1 MRITFVLMTLL
12 FASGT
17 QLCPAQEIA
26 PPAVADTSA
35 ANQPQQPSPDVIAI
49 RTASD
54 LFVAA
59 FNKQDAKAV
68 AALWTEDGEYIDD
81 TGRVLVG
88 RAEIEKDYQEFFAAH
103 PEAKIQITIDSV
115 RLLSKDAAIEDGHAA
130 VASPTGDAGQFAKY
144 TVVHAK
150 VGDRWLMASV
160 RDAVIETQ
168 AAVSSAADLDWL
180 IGTWVAEEHGVK
192 TESVCRWVV
201 DGRFIER
208 QYTTTQ
214 LDGTESTGLQL
225 IGWNPQG
232 GHVQSWSFSPE
243 GGHAVGIWKPQL
255 EGWTA
260 QMQGVTGDGTLTTS
274 INQLRRLDDN
284 THVWQ
289 SIQRTVGGIAIPN
302 TDEVIMKRV
311 RVTP

>member
-1 MRITFVLMTLL
+1 MRIAFAWFTLL
-12 FASGT
+12 LALGA
-17 QLCPAQEIA
+17 QLCPAQENA
-26 PPAVADTSA
+26 PPTVASAGA
-35 ANQPQQPSPDVIAI
+35 ANQPKQASPDVAAI
-49 RTASD
+49 RAASE

-68 AALWTEDGEYIDD
+68 AALWTEDGEYVDD

-88 RAEIEKDYQEFFAAH
+88 RAAIEKDYQDFFGTN
-103 PEAKIQITIDSV
+103 PGAKIQITIDSV
-115 RLLSKDAAIEDGHAA
+115 RLLSRDTAIEDGHAA
-130 VASPTGDAGQFAKY
+130 VVSPKGDAGQFAKY

-150 VGDRWLMASV
+150 VGDQWLMASV
-160 RDAVIETQ
+160 RDSVIETPDG
-168 AAVSSAADLDWL
+168 VSSAADLNWL
-180 IGTWVAEEHGVK
+180 IGTWVGEEHGVK

-214 LDGTESTGLQL
+214 LDGTVSSGLQL

-243 GGHAVGIWKPQL
+243 GGHAIGIWNPQQD
-255 EGWTA
+255 GWSA
-260 QMQGVTGDGTLTTS
+260 QMQGVTGDGEMTTS

-284 THVWQ
+284 AHVWQ
-289 SIQRTVGGIAIPN
+289 SIQRTIGGIAIPD
-302 TDEVIMKRV
+302 TDEVVMKRV
-311 RVTP
+311 PTTP